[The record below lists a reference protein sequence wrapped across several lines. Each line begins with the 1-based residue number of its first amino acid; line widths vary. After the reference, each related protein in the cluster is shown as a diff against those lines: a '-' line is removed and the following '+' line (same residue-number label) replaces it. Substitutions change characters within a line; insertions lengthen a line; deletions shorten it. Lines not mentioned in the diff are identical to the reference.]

1 MTEPTREQIA
11 AAYEALESL
20 TDTCIHSSDLAE
32 ELQEL
37 VLLALPPK
45 PQPTMA
51 DVEWD
56 DDKHYLAEA
65 QSISGI
71 KVVMLHRVTDTQI
84 LCLGKGNSG
93 HWTYYYS
100 PEALTLTGKRY
111 TLTEVQD
118 D

>member
-1 MTEPTREQIA
+1 MTEPTRAEIIEAQIA
-11 AAYEALESL
+11 RQWAERNKACEVSSLEIQAAA
-20 TDTCIHSSDLAE
+20 DFILANTT
-32 ELQEL
+32 
-37 VLLALPPK
+37 P
-45 PQPTMA
+45 PTMA

-111 TLTEVQD
+111 TLTEVQE
-118 D
+118 